1 MRTGKIEAVDGEV
14 GAKNLEFKGL
24 TQDFIRITRDFN
36 TFVSF
41 SCKGSALVAAP
52 CLLPGLTREFSAGAG
67 E

>member
-1 MRTGKIEAVDGEV
+1 MRTGKTEAVDGEV

-41 SCKGSALVAAP
+41 SCKGSALVAVLCP
-52 CLLPGLTREFSAGAG
+52 LLGLTREFPVGSG